1 MSNVGVKPILR
12 GLLMLFMAGACVA
25 AQAPDFEV
33 ATIKVPSEVG
43 LGTPLSINLGTFRN
57 GTLTM
62 TNVTLAEC
70 IQLAYGLASQ
80 EQITGPDWIRSRDVR
95 YDIIAKT
102 AVDAD
107 LDRARRM
114 PQTLLADRLKLGA
127 CRCACSGSCS
137 HVSSGRWSWTR
148 RVLEDAIG

>member
-1 MSNVGVKPILR
+1 
-12 GLLMLFMAGACVA
+12 
-25 AQAPDFEV
+25 
-33 ATIKVPSEVG
+33 
-43 LGTPLSINLGTFRN
+43 
-57 GTLTM
+57 M